1 MPGRETGSS
10 DGGGRCRAPPLGP
23 RAPGDPPTALL
34 VLGPVIDQLTE
45 ARGHGEAVGDPRVL
59 GQDPCGDRGAGAAAT
74 PTTSLD
80 TWSKL
85 FSPSVVNGL
94 RHLE

>member
-1 MPGRETGSS
+1 M
-10 DGGGRCRAPPLGP
+10 
-23 RAPGDPPTALL
+23 
-34 VLGPVIDQLTE
+34 
-45 ARGHGEAVGDPRVL
+45 GEAVGDPRVL
-59 GQDPCGDRGAGAAAT
+59 GRDPCVVTGVQGAAAT